1 MIRALY
7 TSSTGLSAQQLVIDN
22 TANNLANVNTNG
34 FKKSLINFQDL
45 IYINDR
51 PPGTEAAQGL
61 VLPQGEQ
68 IGTGVRVAGTTKSFT
83 QGSIVNTGNQYDLSI
98 QGDGFF
104 QITLP
109 NGETAYSRDGA
120 FNINANGNLVNSSG
134 YLVTPQI
141 SIPTNATNVAIGPDG
156 TVSAITASSPNTSTN
171 LGQITLVTF
180 PNETGL
186 NSMGSNLFTQTP
198 ASGAPVTATP
208 GVNGLGTIQQGFKES
223 SNVDV
228 VSEMVNLILAQRAYE
243 FNLRTIKTSD
253 EMLSSTTNLTR

>member
-34 FKKSLINFQDL
+34 FKTSLVNFQDL
-45 IYINDR
+45 IYVTDR

-61 VLPQGEQ
+61 TLPAGQQ

-83 QGSIVNTGNQYDLSI
+83 QGSVVSTGNTYDLSI

-104 QITLP
+104 QVNLP
-109 NGETAYSRDGA
+109 NGETAYTRDGS
-120 FNINANGNLVNSSG
+120 FNLNANGNLVNSSG
-134 YLVTPQI
+134 YLITPQI
-141 SIPTNATNVAIGPDG
+141 SIPNNATSVAIGSDG
-156 TVSAITASSPNTSTN
+156 TISATTASSPNTSTI
-171 LGQITLVTF
+171 LGQLTLVTF

-186 NSMGSNLFTQTP
+186 SSYGSNLYTQTP
-198 ASGAPVTATP
+198 ASGTPITSTP

-223 SNVDV
+223 SNVNV

-253 EMLSSTTNLTR
+253 EMLSNTTALTR